1 MTFPSYDRHHSTY
14 PCADHREDDGKD
26 DAKKK
31 ERREGEGTESSTAR
45 ELFDTTR
52 LVWFLIFSL
61 SLLFCRQREKNYAS
75 YMCGCGVCVE
85 LVIQNKARK
94 RGEAAFDSCHFIFVV
109 ICLLFEEFFCFLLFF
124 GFLFL

>member
-31 ERREGEGTESSTAR
+31 KERREGEGREPSTAR

-75 YMCGCGVCVE
+75 YMCGCGVCVWSWLSRIKQE
-85 LVIQNKARK
+85 K
-94 RGEAAFDSCHFIFVV
+94 EAKPPSIVAI
-109 ICLLFEEFFCFLLFF
+109 LYL
-124 GFLFL
+124 